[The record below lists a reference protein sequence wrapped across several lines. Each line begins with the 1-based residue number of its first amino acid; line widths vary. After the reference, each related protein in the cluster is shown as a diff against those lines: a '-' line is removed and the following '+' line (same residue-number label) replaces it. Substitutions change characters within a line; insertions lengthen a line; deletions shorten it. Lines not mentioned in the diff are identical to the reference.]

1 MPQSE
6 TNQQFDG
13 KNDPAT
19 RTRAADGDRLGPCAV
34 ARVLGVERNAIA
46 VARRAG
52 ALVFDADGKLTAED
66 ARRQWSANRGKEP
79 AHLRASR
86 SGSVDDGDTE
96 AADGGES
103 RNAADTRAARAKADL
118 AEIKARQAAG
128 DLVPREQ
135 VELDAYE
142 AGRVTQERVLTVP
155 AKVLALVRAAPT
167 DIEAFRLLDD
177 ALRAALRAASAEIA
191 NGATAGESA
200 QAPDDTAED
209 DDG

>member
-1 MPQSE
+1 MPQSDAN
-6 TNQQFDG
+6 TGVDG
-13 KNDPAT
+13 QNESAT

-34 ARVLGVERNAIA
+34 ARVLGVERNAVA

-52 ALVFDADGKLTAED
+52 ALTFDADGKLTAED

-79 AHLRASR
+79 KHFRDARA
-86 SGSVDDGDTE
+86 GSVDDGDTE

-135 VELDAYE
+135 VERDAYE

-177 ALRAALRAASAEIA
+177 ALRGALRSASAEIA
-191 NGATAGESA
+191 NGAAT
-200 QAPDDTAED
+200 QAPDDTADD

>member
-1 MPQSE
+1 MARVGISDYARHRKV
-6 TNQQFDG
+6 TRKAVYDALKSGAIVVDG
-13 KNDPAT
+13 NGKIDVD
-19 RTRAADGDRLGPCAV
+19 AADRAWGGGV
-34 ARVLGVERNAIA
+34 AP
-46 VARRAG
+46 
-52 ALVFDADGKLTAED
+52 
-66 ARRQWSANRGKEP
+66 EP
-79 AHLRASR
+79 EQLRASR
-86 SGSVDDGDTE
+86 GSTPDGDTE

-135 VELDAYE
+135 VERDAYE
-142 AGRVTQERVLTVP
+142 AGRLTQERVLTVP

-177 ALRAALRAASAEIA
+177 ALRGALRSASAEIA
-191 NGATAGESA
+191 NGATA